1 MTKRLMPLHGRI
13 GVLLRSRQRPLLILA
28 IFAMA
33 TLALAWRSGDFIG
46 TIARLVVVVGVPVA
60 LTSLGNDLRRGVA
73 PLWVQKPIDPA
84 LFFFARFVEGAV
96 CSVVLSVLWLCVTNA
111 IALWAGWELPTPP
124 ARMLVIGMLLSF
136 VIASVGFGFSATL
149 ARGGRMATLALFGIT
164 IALEFMVLLDP
175 STANQPWFPVAR
187 VVLLPWV
194 PLVELSVDGIEPAS
208 LLLALAWILGYAAV
222 WIGIGTL
229 GIRRAFTVGS
239 WARSI

>member
-1 MTKRLMPLHGRI
+1 M
-13 GVLLRSRQRPLLILA
+13 
-28 IFAMA
+28 
-33 TLALAWRSGDFIG
+33 
-46 TIARLVVVVGVPVA
+46 
-60 LTSLGNDLRRGVA
+60 A
-73 PLWVQKPIDPA
+73 PLWVQKPVDPA
-84 LFFFARFVEGAV
+84 RFYFARFVEGAV
-96 CSVVLSVLWLCVTNA
+96 SSVVLSVLWLGVVNA
-111 IALWAGWELPTPP
+111 IALWSGWELPTPL

-175 STANQPWFPVAR
+175 STANRPWFPVAR

-194 PLVELSVDGIEPAS
+194 PLVELSVGGGIDSES

-222 WIGIGTL
+222 WIGIGIL
-229 GIRRAFTVGS
+229 GIRRAFTLGS